1 MMKQLTFNKIWSEEK
16 DDAVARAFFTELY
29 KRCAESGEVTV
40 GDIDECIEIIRPQFD
55 EEHTK
60 EYGEV
65 DSIID
70 DIITDALYDGNIIDN
85 DAEKCVETIEAT
97 IDVADGI
104 WINLTTDKSP
114 YFEWRETADWNW
126 SASFE
131 TEEDVDQRLDKE
143 ADAFV
148 KDFRKAH
155 PEIEVLDYVI
165 KLIFKEACTRTV
177 EEDEYEIISGV
188 FNGYS
193 SGSPL
198 VIIIPNKN
206 TKSGDYS
213 ELKIKPRPGH
223 ADYVKNMIV

>member
-40 GDIDECIEIIRPQFD
+40 GDIDECIEIIKPQFD
-55 EEHTK
+55 EEYTK
-60 EYGEV
+60 EYGKV
-65 DSIID
+65 D
-70 DIITDALYDGNIIDN
+70 DIIDEIISDARCYGDIIDN
-85 DAEKCVETIEAT
+85 DAEKCVATIETT

-114 YFEWRETADWNW
+114 YFSWRETADWNW

-131 TEEDVDQRLDKE
+131 TDEDVDQRLDKE

-165 KLIFKEACTRTV
+165 KLIFKEARTV
-177 EEDEYEIISGV
+177 EEDEYE
-188 FNGYS
+188 YEDD
-193 SGSPL
+193 
-198 VIIIPNKN
+198 
-206 TKSGDYS
+206 DYD
-213 ELKIKPRPGH
+213 E
-223 ADYVKNMIV
+223 DDED

>member
-1 MMKQLTFNKIWSEEK
+1 MMEQLTFNKIWSEEK

-40 GDIDECIEIIRPQFD
+40 GDIDECTEIIKPQFD
-55 EEHTK
+55 EEYTK

-65 DSIID
+65 DDIID
-70 DIITDALYDGNIIDN
+70 EIISAARCYGDIIDN
-85 DAEKCVETIEAT
+85 DAEKCVATIETT

-114 YFEWRETADWNW
+114 YFSWRETANWNW

-131 TEEDVDQRLDKE
+131 TEDDVEQRLEKE

-148 KDFRKAH
+148 KDFREAH

-165 KLIFKEACTRTV
+165 KLIFKEARTV
-177 EEDEYEIISGV
+177 EEDEYEDDD
-188 FNGYS
+188 
-193 SGSPL
+193 
-198 VIIIPNKN
+198 
-206 TKSGDYS
+206 DYD
-213 ELKIKPRPGH
+213 E
-223 ADYVKNMIV
+223 DDED